1 VMMTSIPPQ
10 NFKFHML
17 YNDGGDAVRVKM
29 WFPKQ
34 QRLDVYTEGRYIP
47 PMNKDFSVTDGH
59 KLKPADDMFI
69 PSLADNNCNNYFDP
83 NTGHL
88 YLIVRGPATCDIK
101 TQPVVV
107 LKLGITVDEDEFF
120 DADSIVGNIAGL
132 LGIDPA
138 NIRVTNIV
146 REGSVRRRK
155 RAAETLDLQ
164 FEIAPAPANEL
175 NEQEFVPE
183 IVTYTTPV
191 DPNEATLKPTYTT
204 TTTTT
209 ERPRPVVDPLAMD
222 FDALSKIQSKIATTF
237 QKGDLSSALNVTV
250 SRMKMEDPIPPPEEP
265 PAYTSPE
272 ERGQVLETTYA
283 EQVAQENEAK
293 LKSLT
298 EEKNYDVPTN
308 LVLGRQ
314 PYDALEMTSLI
325 FYPYLYVT
333 NATGDQLTVVGN
345 DADPW
350 RVTATLKSGPAGA
363 TAEGTKTV
371 PIIGG
376 FANFSSLFFS
386 HEGDNYLLTFAITYP
401 DVTIAAVDSIPFS
414 VGPRPLGVRFD
425 TIDSLIP
432 NADVLNATFNI
443 WDEGQDI
450 AATPEVLGNQ
460 TWECYLTFSRSVPVK
475 LVGSTNHD
483 ITQGGSS
490 AGMFAIRFEGSAV
503 NVQFVATCSS
513 PESGRTVTGTSNSF
527 IVFPG
532 AASSVGLLR
541 RTSIGLKYA
550 GPYEVIK
557 PVVDAFN
564 TELGTLECDGCPDSG
579 RRKRSVAE
587 SGQLDM
593 SLVSLC
599 SMPVCLAQDMSCVC

>member
-1 VMMTSIPPQ
+1 
-10 NFKFHML
+10 
-17 YNDGGDAVRVKM
+17 
-29 WFPKQ
+29 
-34 QRLDVYTEGRYIP
+34 
-47 PMNKDFSVTDGH
+47 
-59 KLKPADDMFI
+59 
-69 PSLADNNCNNYFDP
+69 
-83 NTGHL
+83 
-88 YLIVRGPATCDIK
+88 
-101 TQPVVV
+101 
-107 LKLGITVDEDEFF
+107 
-120 DADSIVGNIAGL
+120 
-132 LGIDPA
+132 
-138 NIRVTNIV
+138 
-146 REGSVRRRK
+146 
-155 RAAETLDLQ
+155 
-164 FEIAPAPANEL
+164 
-175 NEQEFVPE
+175 
-183 IVTYTTPV
+183 
-191 DPNEATLKPTYTT
+191 
-204 TTTTT
+204 
-209 ERPRPVVDPLAMD
+209 
-222 FDALSKIQSKIATTF
+222 
-237 QKGDLSSALNVTV
+237 
-250 SRMKMEDPIPPPEEP
+250 
-265 PAYTSPE
+265 
-272 ERGQVLETTYA
+272 
-283 EQVAQENEAK
+283 
-293 LKSLT
+293 
-298 EEKNYDVPTN
+298 
-308 LVLGRQ
+308 
-314 PYDALEMTSLI
+314 
-325 FYPYLYVT
+325 VT

-401 DVTIAAVDSIPFS
+401 DVTIASVDSIPFS